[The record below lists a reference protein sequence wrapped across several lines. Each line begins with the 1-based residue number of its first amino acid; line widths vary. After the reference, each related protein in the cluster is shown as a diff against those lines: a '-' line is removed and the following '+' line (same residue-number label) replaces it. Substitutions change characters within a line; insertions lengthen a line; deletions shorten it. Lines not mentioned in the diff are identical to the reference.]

1 MQGRN
6 AFSFLTTNNFVA
18 LFINDTNNK
27 FVIWLIFLLFVNN
40 IHFEF
45 KTKTSNFLIQ
55 CSTFIYYTS
64 I

>member
-45 KTKTSNFLIQ
+45 KTKTSNFLIIH
-55 CSTFIYYTS
+55 T
-64 I
+64 

>member
-1 MQGRN
+1 MPNSMQGRN

-45 KTKTSNFLIQ
+45 KTKTSNFLIIHHD
-55 CSTFIYYTS
+55 TV
-64 I
+64 